1 MTRTRLWCLLALAPI
16 MSLATPLAHAADHC
30 RAGEVAYFACQTR
43 AKKLISLCGAAAGK
57 TPSALHYRFGPPGK
71 IELEYPSA
79 GAADSLTRFSYN
91 EYTRA
96 MTYYVDI
103 GFANGGYRYALFKRY
118 DGTESPVTDY
128 GVSVTAPDGR
138 DTTIECVGK
147 TTQRLPELAPVLHCD
162 KEHAFGCPGG

>member
-1 MTRTRLWCLLALAPI
+1 MIRTRPWCLLALALL
-16 MSLATPLAHAADHC
+16 MPLAHAADHC

-57 TPSALHYRFGPPGK
+57 APSALHYRFGPPGK
-71 IELEYPSA
+71 VELEYPSA
-79 GAADSLTRFSYN
+79 GAAGSLARFSYN

-103 GFANGGYRYALFKRY
+103 GFVTGGYRYALFKRY

-162 KEHAFGCPGG
+162 QEHAFGCPGS